1 MSMLTRQTR
10 QTRSSAT
17 SAANEPAP
25 TLKRQLRSQPKN
37 SLKEKIGE
45 TLVPDDNID
54 PEKENI
60 SGTIPEH
67 QTALDEPSSHVLK
80 RPSHRKSTSARIQE
94 EVEAL
99 IIPVL
104 PSSSDIRRKLKEALA
119 TPEPQIPDAPTDSPE
134 TDMEMTP
141 EAQYEYEEYEEESTD
156 HILIWSPPRETY
168 ERHFSPPPLPM
179 FDLEDDEDED
189 NGDHPATNLR
199 LEDLN
204 LNDLRPSG
212 GQNFSSHTD
221 LSPDITE
228 NKLNEVDDQKD
239 DPFGFTKVE
248 RRLQRTRNFRPKLLA
263 INEQRQLKHHHQT
276 VASRTELSTS
286 SLSSRLGLGAS
297 RRSSMRKRGSTR
309 FKPKTVDFTEQSTS
323 SDNFKDVSDF
333 DLYMEIDHTGS
344 SDSPKAGQQGDTDHS
359 GEPDISIATTPPQ
372 RSWPRSHRYS
382 LGLDLPPI
390 TLASTPK
397 KTPEAGMPLSYK
409 ATVPSRNARRE
420 GTSGQK
426 IKYTSTEKLESLLPK
441 RRRPRGDGA
450 RSKVGRVPANEDDF
464 DEVESES
471 DHYATVDSDDYGK
484 ATRRDNSGRRR
495 RIASGSKSTARP
507 TSMKTIDLTTGTMK
521 PYQPRSKAREQTP
534 KYKAE
539 ESGWSVAQHK
549 IQQERIR
556 YFKEVDDFELEVETT
571 R

>member
-1 MSMLTRQTR
+1 MSMLTR

-17 SAANEPAP
+17 SAANEPASA
-25 TLKRQLRSQPKN
+25 LKRQLRSQLKI
-37 SLKEKIGE
+37 SLNDKIDE
-45 TLVPDDNID
+45 TLESDDDIE
-54 PEKENI
+54 PEQENI

-67 QTALDEPSSHVLK
+67 QTELDEPSSHVLK

-119 TPEPQIPDAPTDSPE
+119 TPEPQIPDAPTDSHE
-134 TDMEMTP
+134 MDMEMTP

-179 FDLEDDEDED
+179 FDLEDGQDED
-189 NGDHPATNLR
+189 NDGHPASKLT
-199 LEDLN
+199 LEDLH
-204 LNDLRPSG
+204 LNNYRSNA
-212 GQNFSSHTD
+212 GQNFNSHTD
-221 LSPDITE
+221 LTPDIAE
-228 NKLNEVDDQKD
+228 NKLSEDADQKD
-239 DPFGFTKVE
+239 DPFGFTEVE
-248 RRLQRTRNFRPKLLA
+248 KRLQRTRNIRPKLLA
-263 INEQRQLKHHHQT
+263 INEQRQLKHHNQT
-276 VASRTELSTS
+276 LANRTENSAS

-333 DLYMEIDHTGS
+333 DLYMDIDHTGS
-344 SDSPKAGQQGDTDHS
+344 SDSSKAGQRSDTDQS

-382 LGLDLPPI
+382 MGLDLPPI
-390 TLASTPK
+390 TLVSTPK

-409 ATVPSRNARRE
+409 TTVPSRSARRE
-420 GTSGQK
+420 GTSGKK
-426 IKYTSTEKLESLLPK
+426 IKYISTEKLESLLPK
-441 RRRPRGDGA
+441 RRLPRGDGA
-450 RSKVGRVPANEDDF
+450 RSKVSRVPASEDDI
-464 DEVESES
+464 DEVESGS
-471 DHYATVDSDDYGK
+471 DHYATANSNDFGK
-484 ATRRDNSGRRR
+484 ATRKDNSGRRR
-495 RIASGSKSTARP
+495 RIASGSKTTAP
-507 TSMKTIDLTTGTMK
+507 PISMKTIDLTTGSIK
-521 PYQPRSKAREQTP
+521 PYQARSKAREQTP
-534 KYKAE
+534 KDNAE

-556 YFKEVDDFELEVETT
+556 YFKEVDDFELEVETI